1 LAYHHA
7 SRSRLPE
14 AVSESFEIIGQG
26 IGGMQVQTSPHKATL
41 GTQSPKLKMILDD
54 LKQFSSQPRTQSGR
68 LRIVLDL
75 PITYTDFTT
84 KVRGEF

>member
-41 GTQSPKLKMILDD
+41 GPQSPKLKMILDG
-54 LKQFSSQPRTQSGR
+54 LKQFASQPRPNLG
-68 LRIVLDL
+68 D
-75 PITYTDFTT
+75 
-84 KVRGEF
+84 